1 MKMEEEN
8 RDSDCHMLD
17 EDHDEVLDKIE
28 PIKCEKLVVLNG
40 EHTVALNDDEEE
52 TDELS
57 KELNKLNKMIIDDN
71 NNNTPELSIKRKQIK
86 TEKTLQLKQLQID
99 LKNEEAKL
107 ILLKRL
113 YYSQRITS
121 QPPTTQQTQQ
131 QQLKLQ
137 QQALAK
143 SQQLKSNANQ
153 LTAVNQ
159 SINPNQRSI
168 INKKVN

>member
-17 EDHDEVLDKIE
+17 EDHDEMLDKIE
-28 PIKCEKLVVLNG
+28 PIKCEKLVVCNG
-40 EHTVALNDDEEE
+40 KHTVDVNDDEEE
-52 TDELS
+52 TDELNR
-57 KELNKLNKMIIDDN
+57 ELNKLNKMIIDDN

-86 TEKTLQLKQLQID
+86 TEKTMQLKQLQID
-99 LKNEEAKL
+99 LKNEEANL

-131 QQLKLQ
+131 QHLKLQ

-153 LTAVNQ
+153 LTVANQ